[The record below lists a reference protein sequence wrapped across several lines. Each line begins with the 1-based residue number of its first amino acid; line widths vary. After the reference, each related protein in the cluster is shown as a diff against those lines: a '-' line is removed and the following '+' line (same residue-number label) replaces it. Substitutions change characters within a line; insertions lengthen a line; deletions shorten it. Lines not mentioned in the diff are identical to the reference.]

1 VVNTK
6 PKTLTSFFRYNV
18 VAIVATSVDFAV
30 FILFTEALEI
40 WYLLS
45 AVIGAVSGGITAFVM
60 ERNWTFMKTDGK
72 VSVQSIK
79 YILVWSVSIFL
90 NTAGLYLLVEFFNCR
105 YIISKIIVAII
116 VGIGFNFLT
125 HKYFVFK

>member
-1 VVNTK
+1 
-6 PKTLTSFFRYNV
+6 